1 MIVLKDIETKTFD
14 KAFVGGY
21 NPAEVDKFLD
31 EVYDSFKNVCDDNE
45 NLKEKILILAKK
57 VEEYRNDEE
66 NIKNALLDAQKLK
79 TSVKNDIE
87 KQNADII
94 EKANAEAENI
104 INEAKAEAENIL
116 SVAKDKAEKEEAELQ
131 DKISK
136 GEAEL
141 RDKIS
146 NEEEKF
152 EEIKEAVHNFKKD
165 IFDLYKEHLE
175 LLNKLPSYKKNPK
188 VEQEN
193 NPSVNEI
200 STDENSSER
209 KNDIK
214 SEELEAI
221 KDSENVNE
229 IEAIKEDTTTL
240 DTEDTQPVVEEVSE
254 KLYKDEIKVENLKF
268 GVDYDIDND
277 FDDDDEYIN

>member
-21 NPAEVDKFLD
+21 NPTEVDTFLD
-31 EVYDSFKNVCDDNE
+31 EIYDSFKNVCDDNE

-79 TSVKNDIE
+79 ASVKNDIE
-87 KQNADII
+87 KQNSDII
-94 EKANAEAENI
+94 ENAKAEAENI
-104 INEAKAEAENIL
+104 INEAKAEAEKLL
-116 SVAKDKAEKEEAELQ
+116 SEARETASKEESEIRN
-131 DKISK
+131 KIV
-136 GEAEL
+136 
-141 RDKIS
+141 
-146 NEEEKF
+146 NEEARF

-175 LLNKLPSYKKNPK
+175 LLNKLPSYEKSSK
-188 VEQEN
+188 VETEQETN
-193 NPSVNEI
+193 AEEI
-200 STDENSSER
+200 SADENTSEVVNNISSSETD
-209 KNDIK
+209 DIK
-214 SEELEAI
+214 ESE
-221 KDSENVNE
+221 SNNE
-229 IEAIKEDTTTL
+229 EEPATSV
-240 DTEDTQPVVEEVSE
+240 TEDAQPVVEEVSE